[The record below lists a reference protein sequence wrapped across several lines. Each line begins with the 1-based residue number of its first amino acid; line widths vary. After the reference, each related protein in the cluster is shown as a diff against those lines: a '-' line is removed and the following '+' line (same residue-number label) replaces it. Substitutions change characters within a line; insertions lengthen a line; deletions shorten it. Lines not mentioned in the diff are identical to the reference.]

1 MENEANISQKAGTS
15 FTMDDF
21 AAALEKHDYQ
31 FQKGQV
37 VKGKVFQIDPDGA
50 YADIGG
56 KSSQPLFPVMKR
68 L

>member
-1 MENEANISQKAGTS
+1 MENEANISQKANTS

-37 VKGKVFQIDPDGA
+37 VKGKVFQIDP
-50 YADIGG
+50 
-56 KSSQPLFPVMKR
+56 
-68 L
+68 